1 MKRLS
6 FITVIISILLTV
18 CCCSEERIEIKG
30 KVSDLHTKAAIPYK
44 KIVIHALVRS
54 GNKEVPV
61 YNGEFSTDSSGCFAY
76 TLKKMQDVFLYDFC
90 VIGDSAYASSNI
102 KLGLT
107 ELKRYGKFLDLSC
120 NKLADLTIRTDMN
133 CSNSNN
139 DVLYV
144 TWESDGINGSSMYPY
159 KVKNY
164 GLTSA
169 NTGLKWTGGHIKS
182 EIKTKVFANQET
194 IVKWEIYSND
204 KITAVTDTILCR
216 RDADNYLSFKY

>member
-6 FITVIISILLTV
+6 FITVIFSIILTV

-30 KVSDLHTKAAIPYK
+30 KVSDLHTKAALPHR
-44 KIVIHALVRS
+44 KIVVHALSTS

-90 VIGDSAYASSNI
+90 VIVDSAYACSNI
-102 KLGLT
+102 KLGLN
-107 ELKRYGKFLDLSC
+107 ELNRFGKFLDFNC
-120 NKLADLTIRTDMN
+120 NKLADLTIRTEMN
-133 CSNSNN
+133 CKDPKN

-144 TWESDGINGSSMYPY
+144 TWESDGINGSSLYPY

-164 GLTSA
+164 GLTST

-182 EIKTKVFANQET
+182 EIKTKVLANKET
-194 IVKWEIYSND
+194 IVRWEVFSNE
-204 KITAVTDTILCR
+204 KRMLVTDTILCR